1 MRNYRRR
8 RSLVNGI
15 DGSQRKLRF
24 QDSAKE
30 VPFFQDFFNIK
41 IFSTWRPAGSHYKIR
56 YLLFDHER
64 RIANGRADY

>member
-30 VPFFQDFFNIK
+30 VSFFQ
-41 IFSTWRPAGSHYKIR
+41 IFSTWRPARVHYKIR